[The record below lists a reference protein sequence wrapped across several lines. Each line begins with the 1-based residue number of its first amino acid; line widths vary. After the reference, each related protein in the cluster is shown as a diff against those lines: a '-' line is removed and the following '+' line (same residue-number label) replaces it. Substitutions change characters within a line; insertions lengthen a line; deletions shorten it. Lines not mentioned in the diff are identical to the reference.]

1 MKMLFIKT
9 CGIQLMSGLEENVW
23 LYTYILGKKKLK
35 NEACIQPKRLKK
47 NKIKK
52 KVEEK
57 NESPKK

>member
-1 MKMLFIKT
+1 
-9 CGIQLMSGLEENVW
+9 MSGLEENVW